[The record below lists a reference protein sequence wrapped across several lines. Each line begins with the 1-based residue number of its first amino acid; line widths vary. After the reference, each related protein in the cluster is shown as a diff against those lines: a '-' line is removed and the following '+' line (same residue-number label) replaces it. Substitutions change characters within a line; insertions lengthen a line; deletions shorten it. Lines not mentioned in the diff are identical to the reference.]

1 MNCRFQVY
9 LYDHGS
15 LSRPDR
21 ERVFFSI
28 VSAAMNIHTAT
39 IKGVHQTSHTRGAP
53 RGVHLAAAA
62 PRQSDSEDLRSRVD
76 KVAAAA
82 AAHAA
87 AVDSQSRFPR
97 EAIDAARAERL
108 LSIAVPREL
117 GGEGLGAAE
126 IVDVCYAL
134 GKACASTAMIYAMHQ
149 TKVACLTR
157 HGHGSA
163 WHQLLLRRLCAE
175 QLLLASSTTEG
186 QAGGDVR
193 HSAAPVEGGAARIT
207 LERQATVI
215 SYGEAADGIVTTA
228 RRAADAASSDQV
240 LVAFLKEDYTLERR
254 NGWDALGM
262 RGTCSAGFKLV
273 ASGLREQI
281 LPEPYETIHSHT
293 MMPFAH
299 LAWSGAWAGIAAA
312 AADRAR
318 AFVRKA
324 AHRSGGTLPPGA
336 AHLTR
341 ALATHRTLRGLI
353 AAALAR
359 FEAASADPAVLE
371 SVDFQT
377 GMNMHKVNAS
387 ELAVATVMSAMQAC
401 GLAGYRN
408 DGDFTMGRHL
418 RDVLS
423 APIMI
428 SNDRILANVAA
439 ASLLGGTPASLRD

>member
-1 MNCRFQVY
+1 
-9 LYDHGS
+9 
-15 LSRPDR
+15 
-21 ERVFFSI
+21 
-28 VSAAMNIHTAT
+28 MNIRTAP
-39 IKGVHQTSHTRGAP
+39 IKGVPKQLHVRDGA
-53 RGVHLAAAA
+53 RRIWVAESSAEAAGAA
-62 PRQSDSEDLRSRVD
+62 DLRARVD
-76 KVAAAA
+76 RVAAVA

-87 AVDSQSRFPR
+87 AVDGKARFPS
-97 EAIDAARAERL
+97 EAIEAARAERL
-108 LSIAVPREL
+108 LGIAVPREL
-117 GGEGLGAAE
+117 GGEGVVAADV
-126 IVDVCYAL
+126 VDVCYAL
-134 GKACASTAMIYAMHQ
+134 GRACASTAMIYAMHQ
-149 TKVACLTR
+149 TKVACITR
-157 HGHGSA
+157 HGRGSP

-193 HSAAPVEGGAARIT
+193 NSAAAVEGDVRIT

-228 RRAADAASSDQV
+228 RRSAGAAGSDQV
-240 LVAFLKEDYTLERR
+240 LVVFLKDDYTLERL

-281 LPEPYETIHSHT
+281 LPASYEQIHSHT

-312 AADRAR
+312 AVERAR
-318 AFVRKA
+318 GFVRKA

-341 ALATHRTLRGLI
+341 ASANLRTLRSLI
-353 AAALAR
+353 AAALQR
-359 FEAASADPAVLE
+359 FERASEDTATLE

-377 GMNMHKVNAS
+377 GMNMLKVNAS
-387 ELAVATVMSAMQAC
+387 ELAVSTVMSAMQAC

-408 DGDFTMGRHL
+408 DGEFSMGRHL
-418 RDVLS
+418 RDILS
-423 APIMI
+423 SPIMI
-428 SNDRILANVAA
+428 SNDRILANAA
-439 ASLLGGTPASLRD
+439 AAALLGGTPASLRD

>member
-1 MNCRFQVY
+1 
-9 LYDHGS
+9 
-15 LSRPDR
+15 
-21 ERVFFSI
+21 
-28 VSAAMNIHTAT
+28 MNIRTAT
-39 IKGVHQTSHTRGAP
+39 IKGVPKELRVRNAARGIE
-53 RGVHLAAAA
+53 LAASVVEAA
-62 PRQSDSEDLRSRVD
+62 DAADLRARVER
-76 KVAAAA
+76 VAAVA

-87 AVDSQSRFPR
+87 AVDSESRFPN
-97 EAIDAARAERL
+97 EAIQAARAERL
-108 LSIAVPREL
+108 LGIAVPREL
-117 GGEGLGAAE
+117 GGEGFDASDV
-126 IVDVCYAL
+126 VDVCYAL
-134 GKACASTAMIYAMHQ
+134 GRACASTAMIFAMHQ
-149 TKVACLTR
+149 TKVACLVR
-157 HGHGSA
+157 HGGGSP
-163 WHQLLLRRLCAE
+163 WHQLLLRRLCVE

-193 HSAAPVEGGAARIT
+193 NSAAAVEGDTRMR

-228 RRAADAASSDQV
+228 RRSADTASSDQV
-240 LVAFLKEDYTLERR
+240 LVAFLKEDYTLERL

-281 LPEPYETIHSHT
+281 LPVSYAKIHSHT

-299 LAWSGAWAGIAAA
+299 LAWSAAWAGIAAA
-312 AADRAR
+312 AVDRAR

-341 ALATHRTLRGLI
+341 ASASLRTLRSLI

-359 FEAASADPAVLE
+359 FEAASADAAALE
-371 SVDFQT
+371 SIDFQT
-377 GMNMHKVNAS
+377 GMNMLKVNAS
-387 ELAVATVMSAMQAC
+387 ELAVSTVMSAMQAC

-408 DGDFTMGRHL
+408 DGEFSMGRHL
-418 RDVLS
+418 RDILS
-423 APIMI
+423 SPIMI

-439 ASLLGGTPASLRD
+439 AALLGGTPASLRD

>member
-1 MNCRFQVY
+1 
-9 LYDHGS
+9 
-15 LSRPDR
+15 
-21 ERVFFSI
+21 
-28 VSAAMNIHTAT
+28 MNIHTAT
-39 IKGVHQTSHTRGAP
+39 IKGVHHSSGARGTSRGLQ
-53 RGVHLAAAA
+53 LATAALREPDA
-62 PRQSDSEDLRSRVD
+62 ADLRSRVE
-76 KVAAAA
+76 KVVAVAAAN
-82 AAHAA
+82 AA
-87 AVDSQSRFPR
+87 AVDSESRFPR
-97 EAIDAARAERL
+97 EAIDAARAQRL

-126 IVDVCYAL
+126 VVDVCYAL

-149 TKVACLTR
+149 TKVACLVR
-157 HGHGSA
+157 HGRGSA

-193 HSAAPVEGGAARIT
+193 HSAAPVEGGAARIA

-228 RRAADAASSDQV
+228 RRAADAANSDQV
-240 LVAFLKEDYTLERR
+240 LVAFLKEDYTLERL

-262 RGTCSAGFKLV
+262 RGTCSAGFKLA

-312 AADRAR
+312 AVDRAR

-324 AHRSGGTLPPGA
+324 AHRAGGTLPPGA

-341 ALATHRTLRGLI
+341 ALATHRTLRGFI

-359 FEAASADPAVLE
+359 FEAASADPALLE
-371 SVDFQT
+371 SIDFQT

>member
-1 MNCRFQVY
+1 
-9 LYDHGS
+9 
-15 LSRPDR
+15 
-21 ERVFFSI
+21 
-28 VSAAMNIHTAT
+28 
-39 IKGVHQTSHTRGAP
+39 
-53 RGVHLAAAA
+53 
-62 PRQSDSEDLRSRVD
+62 
-76 KVAAAA
+76 
-82 AAHAA
+82 
-87 AVDSQSRFPR
+87 
-97 EAIDAARAERL
+97 

-117 GGEGLGAAE
+117 GGEGLSTADV
-126 IVDVCYAL
+126 VDVCYAL

-149 TKVACLTR
+149 TKVACLVR
-157 HGHGSA
+157 HGRGSA

-193 HSAAPVEGGAARIT
+193 NSAAPVEGGAARIT

-240 LVAFLKEDYTLERR
+240 LVAFLKDDYRLERL

-281 LPEPYETIHSHT
+281 LPESYETIHTHT

-312 AADRAR
+312 AVDRAR
-318 AFVRKA
+318 AFTRKA
-324 AHRSGGTLPPGA
+324 AHRAGGTLPPAA

-341 ALATHRTLRGLI
+341 ALATLRSLRSLI
-353 AAALAR
+353 AAALER
-359 FEAASADPAVLE
+359 FETADPQTLE
-371 SVDFQT
+371 SLDFQT
-377 GMNMHKVNAS
+377 GMNMHKVTAS

-428 SNDRILANVAA
+428 NNDRILANVAA